1 MTRRA
6 QAASSETSFSETA
19 HGPTAAMRDADN
31 AAPAPVSPYK
41 GKTGW
46 TRIRN
51 ALFYS
56 IDGFTAAFRNEDA
69 FRQEVLFALLSTPI
83 ALAAPVSAS
92 GRAMMVA
99 SVLLVLVVELLNSGI
114 EAVTDRVSL
123 EDHVLAKQAKDM
135 GSAAVLLSLI
145 NVPVVWLIVI
155 FG

>member
-1 MTRRA
+1 MAVGRVNAPVMQTHKPRA
-6 QAASSETSFSETA
+6 DGALASDTPEAAST
-19 HGPTAAMRDADN
+19 
-31 AAPAPVSPYK
+31 SPYK

-56 IDGFTAAFRNEDA
+56 FDGFAAALRNEDA
-69 FRQEVLFALLSTPI
+69 FRQEVLLTLVLIPMAI
-83 ALAAPVSAS
+83 QAPVSGA
-92 GRAMMVA
+92 GKAMMIA
-99 SVLLVLVVELLNSGI
+99 AVLLVLVIELLNSGI

-135 GSAAVLLSLI
+135 GSAAVLLSLV
-145 NVPVVWLIVI
+145 NVPVVWLLVY

>member
-1 MTRRA
+1 VSARVRGTVSDAALEESAAHDASGTRSPSTK
-6 QAASSETSFSETA
+6 AA
-19 HGPTAAMRDADN
+19 
-31 AAPAPVSPYK
+31 APVSPYK

-56 IDGFTAAFRNEDA
+56 VDGFAAALRNEDA
-69 FRQEVLFALLSTPI
+69 FRQEVLLALVLTPI
-83 ALAAPVSAS
+83 ALSAS
-92 GRAMMVA
+92 VSSAGKAMMVA

-145 NVPVVWLIVI
+145 NVPVVWLIVF